1 MKQFFILIAFLSLVV
16 IDVVAEH
23 VNANPSLVVPSLQ
36 STAAA
41 NGERPK
47 PKDAWEKISAGADI
61 FSKVFLGL
69 VGVWAGWVAH
79 RYNKRQDA
87 AENRSRQTEVKL
99 HRIQTVHQFLPQLM
113 SMRRDEEWAALALV
127 SIMGDKDLAL
137 DVGTWY
143 MARLLKQQDRDAIEK
158 LKDDAD
164 PVIAELATKAWQK
177 FIPKQVRVEPS
188 ETLESGYQWQ
198 MTAVDAPQST
208 VRFSD
213 EPDERY
219 GDFVL
224 TRGSHELALSRGF
237 KMGVYL
243 VTNEFFLEF
252 VRDQAYMKDEYWDRG
267 VGRHKFLTQD
277 KRTLG
282 PAGWPSAGQ
291 IPKGLENHPVSGI
304 SFHEAQAFCRWLQAK
319 RPSGGTW
326 VWALPTEDMWELAA
340 RSEIGFVYPWGN
352 TFQPDHCNSSEAG
365 IAATAPVNKFAAG
378 RSSKYECFDMAGNVW
393 EFVEARDAER
403 WSCVLR
409 GGSFRNNA
417 SEVASYLR
425 LVRVPRDHRP
435 PDFGFRL
442 AQLLR

>member
-1 MKQFFILIAFLSLVV
+1 MKPFFVLIAFLSFVV
-16 IDVVAEH
+16 IDLVAEH
-23 VNANPSLVVPSLQ
+23 VNGDLNLMLPSMQ
-36 STAAA
+36 SSAGADR
-41 NGERPK
+41 EQPK
-47 PKDAWEKISAGADI
+47 PKDAYDKTSAIADI

-99 HRIQTVHQFLPQLM
+99 HRIQTVQQFLPQLM
-113 SMRRDEEWAALALV
+113 SLRREEEWAALALI
-127 SIMGDKDLAL
+127 STMGDKDLAL

-164 PVIAELATKAWQK
+164 PIIAELATKAWQK

-188 ETLESGYQWQ
+188 ETLESDYEWQ
-198 MTAVDAPQST
+198 TAPVDAPRSI

-213 EPDERY
+213 DPDEHH

-224 TRGSHELALSRGF
+224 TRGSHELTFSAGF

-243 VTNEFFLEF
+243 VTNELFLEF
-252 VRDQAYMKDEYWDRG
+252 VRDQAYMNDEYWDR
-267 VGRHKFLTQD
+267 VGRHKFFTQD
-277 KRTLG
+277 MRTLG

-304 SFHEAQAFCRWLQAK
+304 SFYEAQAFCRWFQAK
-319 RPSGGTW
+319 HPPDRAW
-326 VWALPTEDMWELAA
+326 VWTLPTEDMWELAA
-340 RSEIGFVYPWGN
+340 RSEAGFVYPWGN
-352 TFQPDHCNSSEAG
+352 TFQLDRCNSSETG
-365 IAATAPVNKFAAG
+365 IGATAPVNKFAVG
-378 RSSKYECFDMAGNVW
+378 RSKYGCFDMAGNVW
-393 EFVEARDAER
+393 EYVEARDVEW
-403 WSCVLR
+403 WSCLLR

-442 AQLLR
+442 AQRAQ